1 MSRGSNL
8 CSLSII
14 SVGMCVWM
22 HDSDLCET
30 EKLSFGRSFPYTYR
44 RSDAVRSK
52 KRPAA
57 LSKVAPAISKKYLR
71 LQFFLL
77 PGLRDRTPNSAE
89 EINLLAA
96 GLGKRT
102 VTLPE
107 DDGHAEVNL
116 YAIKKYWHLADD

>member
-1 MSRGSNL
+1 M
-8 CSLSII
+8 
-14 SVGMCVWM
+14 
-22 HDSDLCET
+22 
-30 EKLSFGRSFPYTYR
+30 KLSFGRSFPYAYGR
-44 RSDAVRSK
+44 RDAVHSK

-57 LSKVAPAISKKYLR
+57 LSKVAPAIFKKCIR

-89 EINLLAA
+89 EINFLAA

-102 VTLPE
+102 VTLVE

-116 YAIKKYWHLADD
+116 YAITKYRHLADD